1 MPAVDRGHRVPG
13 RAAHQIAPGIRRNQS
28 LRLTVTAGNR
38 TLPSSGDCA
47 SVRQHLVGNSPRPGR
62 FDQGTSHRSGN
73 TQATGR
79 ICADSHLVDPVP
91 GCAEITHPPG
101 ELRGVYSQVR
111 GIHGTRGGR
120 RTALSRRDLERGG
133 TPEHDVTH
141 AQEAS
146 PPGFHGRRYGSRD
159 GFAAGRC
166 LGAGGPLTS
175 AVHEFPQWSGYAWRS
190 ASGALHSPRHSSRT
204 HTECTRTAAQP
215 IWSRRPASTGR
226 TSRP

>member
-1 MPAVDRGHRVPG
+1 MSGVDRGRRVPITV
-13 RAAHQIAPGIRRNQS
+13 RT
-28 LRLTVTAGNR
+28 RLLQMRSINSALQHAVTISNR
-38 TLPSSGDCA
+38 TLPSSGDR
-47 SVRQHLVGNSPRPGR
+47 VPVPQLLVGNSPRLGR

-73 TQATGR
+73 TRATGR

-133 TPEHDVTH
+133 TPEHDVTY

-146 PPGFHGRRYGSRD
+146 PPGSHGRRYGSRD
-159 GFAAGRC
+159 GFAAGCC
-166 LGAGGPLTS
+166 LGAGGPLS
-175 AVHEFPQWSGYAWRS
+175 AAVREHPRWPGIYAWE
-190 ASGALHSPRHSSRT
+190 SGGSSR
-204 HTECTRTAAQP
+204 
-215 IWSRRPASTGR
+215 S
-226 TSRP
+226 

>member
-1 MPAVDRGHRVPG
+1 MSGTDLPPQGADHC
-13 RAAHQIAPGIRRNQS
+13 AHPIAPSVLDDQ
-28 LRLTVTAGNR
+28 LRQHIVTVGNR
-38 TLPSSGDCA
+38 TLPSLGDRTP
-47 SVRQHLVGNSPRPGR
+47 VPQHLVGNSPRPGG

-73 TQATGR
+73 TRATGR

-101 ELRGVYSQVR
+101 ELRSGYSQVR

-146 PPGFHGRRYGSRD
+146 PPGSHGRRYGSRD
-159 GFAAGRC
+159 GFAAGCC
-166 LGAGGPLTS
+166 LGAGGPLS
-175 AVHEFPQWSGYAWRS
+175 AAVHEQPQWAGSPWWAGKAWRS
-190 ASGALHSPRHSSRT
+190 GGAS
-204 HTECTRTAAQP
+204 
-215 IWSRRPASTGR
+215 
-226 TSRP
+226 